1 MAAPH
6 AMESRHVGAID
17 GPGTTKKTA
26 LCHRGPARDGLA
38 ILRAQ
43 PSSSAWTQRLGGAA
57 LGQGVCGLITHALR
71 PAPQQK

>member
-17 GPGTTKKTA
+17 GPGITQETTI
-26 LCHRGPARDGLA
+26 CHRGPARDGLA

-43 PSSSAWTQRLGGAA
+43 PLAVPGRNGLAAPHWARAYLG
-57 LGQGVCGLITHALR
+57 
-71 PAPQQK
+71 

>member
-17 GPGTTKKTA
+17 GPGTTKKTTI
-26 LCHRGPARDGLA
+26 CHRGPARDGLA

-43 PSSSAWTQRLGGAA
+43 PPAVPGRNGLAA
-57 LGQGVCGLITHALR
+57 PHWARACVG
-71 PAPQQK
+71 